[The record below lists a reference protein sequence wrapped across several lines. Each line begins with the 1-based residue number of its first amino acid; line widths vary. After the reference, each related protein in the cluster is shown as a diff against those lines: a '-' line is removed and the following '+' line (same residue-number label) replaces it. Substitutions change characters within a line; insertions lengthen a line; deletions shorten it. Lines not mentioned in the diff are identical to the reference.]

1 MRSITIGG
9 IHTVTGDEALTALKK
24 KLKIKTDRALAH
36 RIGVPEVTIQ
46 SWKNTKDFSPLQ
58 LAGLVSKAMKSAE
71 KETQLSTIRPV
82 VEFYRILKC
91 KSGQGAN
98 WELFSEKDE
107 RKKEHP
113 YRSGLKKGLEDS
125 KGVYIFFDSRGSA
138 IYAGKARR
146 QTLWHEMNL
155 AFNRPRGKV
164 QQIKRVRHPEN
175 RVQYRTPEE
184 KSRQIGS
191 HVVPLHELASYFSA
205 YRVSD
210 GMIDELEAL
219 LVRSFANDLLN
230 KKMERFVRQRKKR
243 SVGERKS

>member
-1 MRSITIGG
+1 M
-9 IHTVTGDEALTALKK
+9 TGDKALTALKK
-24 KLKIKTDRALAH
+24 KLKIKTDRALARH
-36 RIGVPEVTIQ
+36 IGVPEVTIQ
-46 SWKNTKDFSPLQ
+46 SWKNTKDFSSLQ
-58 LAGLVSKAMKSAE
+58 LAGLVCKAMKSAAN
-71 KETQLSTIRPV
+71 ETQLSTIRPV
-82 VEFYRILKC
+82 VEFYRIQKC
-91 KSGQGAN
+91 ESGQGAG

-107 RKKEHP
+107 KKNAHP
-113 YRSGLKKGLEDS
+113 YRSGLKKGLAGS

-146 QTLWHEMNL
+146 QSLWREMNL
-155 AFNRPRGKV
+155 AFNRNRGEV

-175 RVQYRTPEE
+175 RVQYRNPEE
-184 KSRQIGS
+184 KSRQIGN

-205 YRVSD
+205 YQVSD

-243 SVGERKS
+243 SVGR

>member
-1 MRSITIGG
+1 
-9 IHTVTGDEALTALKK
+9 VNGDKALAALKK
-24 KLKIKTDRALAH
+24 KLKIKTDRALAR
-36 RIGVPEVTIQ
+36 RIGVTEDTIQ
-46 SWKNTKDFSPLQ
+46 NWKKTKEFSSLQ
-58 LAGLVSKAMKSAE
+58 FAGLVSKAMKSAA
-71 KETQLSTIRPV
+71 KEAQLSAIQPV
-82 VEFYRILKC
+82 VEFYRIQKC
-91 KSGQGAN
+91 KLGQGIR
-98 WELFSEKDE
+98 LFNENDE
-107 RKKEHP
+107 NGTAHP

-125 KGVYIFFDSRGSA
+125 RGVYIFFDSRGSA

-146 QTLWHEMNL
+146 QSLWREMNL
-155 AFNRPRGKV
+155 AFNRDRGEV

-205 YRVSD
+205 YQVSD

-243 SVGERKS
+243 PVGKRRSG